1 MKNIQA
7 GVLQDSFKL
16 VPEDDKFH
24 MQYVKDGETGCKNE

>member
-1 MKNIQA
+1 MLEEHMKNIQA

-24 MQYVKDGETGCKNE
+24 M